1 MVTEEKGIEKQ
12 PNTPEATTVSSV
24 SDGTV
29 NWAVL
34 PTDVTVTDADV
45 VINTPGVIIRQPRI
59 VCIAGFA
66 DTSRDLVNH
75 EPDTSEIWS
84 LNRCYTFLKRWDRW
98 YELHESELYTGK
110 TGLRE
115 DGYMEMLQKTTTPIY
130 MQHPEP
136 TFPTAVQFPLQE
148 IIAEFRDYF
157 TTSIAYMLAHAAYEH
172 KVLGLTI
179 DEIHL
184 SGIDMSAFSEYS
196 EQLPSVTFW
205 IGICEGAG
213 IKVTIPSVSPV
224 LKSAM
229 SYGRH
234 SERPMQKMAKE
245 RLGYHN
251 SQQASVSAE
260 LNSASGRSD
269 EHKVIEKYL
278 SDCTTITGED
288 WNENPI
294 YSLNLSGFK
303 EMMKK
308 RVKEVRQYE
317 SQKNADLNATMGQ
330 IREAQ
335 HWIVALNAAQTVDEE
350 PMAVK
355 LAIGK

>member
-1 MVTEEKGIEKQ
+1 MAKAEIFEKQ
-12 PNTPEATTVSSV
+12 PEVTTVSSV

-29 NWAVL
+29 IWGVPIPETDEPI
-34 PTDVTVTDADV
+34 PTPD
-45 VINTPGVIIRQPRI
+45 VIICQPRV

-98 YELHESELYTGK
+98 YELHEPDLYMGK

-115 DGYMEMLQKTTTPIY
+115 EGYVEMLQKTTTPIY

-136 TFPTAVQFPLQE
+136 TFPTAIQFPLKE
-148 IIAEFRDYF
+148 IIATFRDYF

-172 KVLGLTI
+172 KVLGMTI

-205 IGICEGAG
+205 IGICEGVG
-213 IKVTIPSVSPV
+213 IKVIIPNVSPV

-234 SERPMQKMAKE
+234 SERPLQTMAKE
-245 RLGYHN
+245 RLSYQK
-251 SQQASVSAE
+251 SQKTAISAE
-260 LNSASGRSD
+260 LNSANGRSD

-278 SDCTTITGED
+278 NECTVLTGED
-288 WNENPI
+288 WGENPI
-294 YSLNLSGFK
+294 YSFDMESFK
-303 EMMKK
+303 EKMKV
-308 RVKEVRQYE
+308 RNKEVRQYE
-317 SQKNADLNATMGQ
+317 SQKNADLNASMGQ
-330 IREAQ
+330 EREAQ
-335 HWIVALNAAQTVDEE
+335 HWITALNAPQTLDEE
-350 PMAVK
+350 PETVK
-355 LAIGK
+355 LAK